1 MKWGK
6 VPRTIYPV
14 TVYFCQGGTT
24 AEIEAKLKRLKLT
37 PEEAENKFEGRSLG
51 WTMKLMDSKQQF
63 SILIWIDSCKRN
75 PKNVSVI
82 AHECLHAVYYTFE
95 FIGQEMP
102 KHDDQEFATYYLDY
116 LVSNAL
122 KIFWRPQLNTV
133 DF

>member
-1 MKWGK
+1 M
-6 VPRTIYPV
+6 
-14 TVYFCQGGTT
+14 Q
-24 AEIEAKLKRLKLT
+24 EIEAKLKRLKLT

-95 FIGQEMP
+95 YIGEEMP
-102 KHDDQEFATYYLDY
+102 KYEDSEFATYYLDY
-116 LVSNAL
+116 LVKNAL
-122 KIFWRPQLNTV
+122 EIYWRPQLNTV